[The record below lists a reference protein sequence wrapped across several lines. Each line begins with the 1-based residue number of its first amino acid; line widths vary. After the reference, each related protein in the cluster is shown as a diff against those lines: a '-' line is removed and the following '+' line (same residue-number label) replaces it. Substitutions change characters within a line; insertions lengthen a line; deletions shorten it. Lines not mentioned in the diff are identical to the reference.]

1 MKIYDFN
8 ELETNT
14 LVYGG
19 HSGQKLGVVINGEN
33 WLLKF
38 PKRIKNLTKKVEISY
53 TTSPLSEYIGS
64 HIYES
69 IGIPVHETKLG
80 IKNGKVVVACKDF
93 RENITKIHFDDY
105 NSIKNDYVEG
115 MEEKLKSVSSSSN
128 NHNVSLEEVEVL
140 LNNHPLFLKNSELKE
155 RFWDMF
161 VVDALIGNNARNNED
176 WGVLVNNKTNETT
189 VCPVFDNGAS
199 FYTKSS
205 DEQIKKI
212 MNDNNMFESS
222 VYKSIM
228 CIFVENDKQLN
239 SFKYIESLKNKDCD
253 AALMRIVP
261 KINVEKIKKMINEI
275 PNEVNGIQIISDI
288 RKEFY
293 CKCIEYRYEKS
304 LYPTYL
310 KIKETIIDESYSKV
324 IKEEQQQKNNNKD
337 SFNIDLKYLK
347 KRVKSNKQR

>member
-33 WLLKF
+33 WFLKF
-38 PKRIKNLTKKVEISY
+38 PKRIKKLTRKFEISY

-80 IKNGKVVVACKDF
+80 IKDGKVVVACKDF
-93 RENITKIHFDDY
+93 RENINKIHFDDY
-105 NSIKNDYVEG
+105 NSIKNDYVDG
-115 MEEKLKSVSSSSN
+115 MEEKLKLVSSSSN
-128 NHNVSLEEVEVL
+128 DHNVSLEEVEVL
-140 LNNHPLFLKNSELKE
+140 LINHPLFLKNPELKQ

-199 FYTKSS
+199 FNTKSS

-228 CIFVENDKQLN
+228 CIFVVNDKQLN
-239 SFKYIESLKNKDCD
+239 PFKYIESLKNKDCD

-261 KINVEKIKKMINEI
+261 KINVEKIKK
-275 PNEVNGIQIISDI
+275 
-288 RKEFY
+288 
-293 CKCIEYRYEKS
+293 
-304 LYPTYL
+304 
-310 KIKETIIDESYSKV
+310 
-324 IKEEQQQKNNNKD
+324 
-337 SFNIDLKYLK
+337 
-347 KRVKSNKQR
+347 